1 MRIYNERPLS
11 ERSESSEMS
20 FSNNKISSSS
30 SSASSSVN
38 FPALCRKVSSPTLNG
53 NKKVGISMHKFIN
66 SKGKTATKDNSYFSP
81 FVSLNGNGLLNNSS
95 NDYYE
100 LKPPQFVKS
109 NLTTLRRR
117 VSAICKIQEELK
129 EMKARED
136 ELRYQRIRVIG
147 LSQPNLSTLTDE
159 SDDQIKDNVSQSEEL
174 VIIRTNSNPNLI
186 DTENSLEDN
195 TINDKDLQV
204 GGPRRKIPLIAL
216 WEEKIQ
222 QEIQIKN

>member
-1 MRIYNERPLS
+1 
-11 ERSESSEMS
+11 MS

-38 FPALCRKVSSPTLNG
+38 FPALCKKVSAPSLNG
-53 NKKVGISMHKFIN
+53 NKKGGISMHKFIN
-66 SKGKTATKDNSYFSP
+66 SKGKTAAKDNSYFSP

-136 ELRYQRIRVIG
+136 ELRYLLIISLFVYHFLYVKSLTHLLTNRI
-147 LSQPNLSTLTDE
+147 
-159 SDDQIKDNVSQSEEL
+159 
-174 VIIRTNSNPNLI
+174 
-186 DTENSLEDN
+186 NSLS
-195 TINDKDLQV
+195 KV
-204 GGPRRKIPLIAL
+204 
-216 WEEKIQ
+216 
-222 QEIQIKN
+222 